1 MNITFKNAT
10 AVDGDKV
17 FELNKNLIEKYET
30 NLNLDFEKIFDW
42 VRNKIEKNI
51 ENYQC
56 IHFEGIKV
64 GYYYLHDED
73 GSLELDDFFIFD
85 EFQGRGIGTEVL
97 KHVALI
103 AGEKNKDVF
112 LYVFVN
118 NQGAINLYHRNGYKI
133 VKNIA
138 DSRYIMS
145 TQVES

>member
-1 MNITFKNAT
+1 MNITFKDAT
-10 AVDGDKV
+10 AVDINKV
-17 FELNKNLIEKYET
+17 FELNKKLIEKHET
-30 NLNLDFEKIFDW
+30 NLSLDFEKIFTW

-56 IHFEGIKV
+56 IYFEDIKV

-73 GSLELDDFFIFD
+73 GKLELDDFFIFD

-97 KHVALI
+97 KHIGLI
-103 AGEKNKDVF
+103 AKEKNKDIF
-112 LYVFVN
+112 LYVFIN
-118 NQGAINLYHRNGYKI
+118 NQGAINFYHRNGYKI

-145 TQVES
+145 T

>member
-10 AVDGDKV
+10 AIDIDKV

-30 NLNLDFEKIFDW
+30 NLNLDFEKNFIW
-42 VRNKIEKNI
+42 VKKKIEYNI
-51 ENYQC
+51 ENYQY
-56 IHFEGIKV
+56 IHFEGINV

-73 GSLELDDFFIFD
+73 GNLELDDFFIFD

-97 KHVALI
+97 KHISLI
-103 AGEKNKDVF
+103 AKEKNKDVF